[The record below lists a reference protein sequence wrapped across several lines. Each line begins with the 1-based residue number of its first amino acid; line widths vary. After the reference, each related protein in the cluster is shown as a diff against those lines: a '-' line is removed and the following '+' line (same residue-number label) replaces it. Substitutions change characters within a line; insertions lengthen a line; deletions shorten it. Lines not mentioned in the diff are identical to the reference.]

1 MLLPSF
7 IDQYKLNWVMFFK
20 DFRDLQMQIEFVEAF
35 FQFLVSGSLK
45 NRRIHA
51 ILKLYFLFISHL
63 DFINK

>member
-1 MLLPSF
+1 
-7 IDQYKLNWVMFFK
+7 MFFK

-35 FQFLVSGSLK
+35 FQFLESGSLK

-63 DFINK
+63 DL